1 MAGFAKFTLLPLLQL
16 YVELRRT
23 FVSFCFGF
31 MEAAGQLE
39 VSSNLDY
46 VLIGRS
52 GLNATGTCM
61 VSSACVD

>member
-1 MAGFAKFTLLPLLQL
+1 LNFAGL
-16 YVELRRT
+16 